1 MFAMLR
7 VLPRQLWLG
16 RRAVEAIDHIA
27 REWNHLR
34 LLHVQLVANKPSQ
47 IFRCGN
53 FGNKK
58 RKKKRLRAKTVL
70 DSYSLK
76 A

>member
-1 MFAMLR
+1 MLR
-7 VLPRQLWLG
+7 VLPWQLWLG

-47 IFRCGN
+47 NSRCGN
-53 FGNKK
+53 FGNEK
-58 RKKKRLRAKTVL
+58 RKKKDLQRKPFWILWITALKT
-70 DSYSLK
+70 
-76 A
+76 